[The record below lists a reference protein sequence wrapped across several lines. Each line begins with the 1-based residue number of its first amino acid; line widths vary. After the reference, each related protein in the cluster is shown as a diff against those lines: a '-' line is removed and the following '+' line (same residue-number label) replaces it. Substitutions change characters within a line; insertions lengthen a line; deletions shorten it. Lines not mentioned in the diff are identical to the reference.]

1 MEKYRPDRIQD
12 VAQQAVLNCC
22 TCDEAL
28 RSTEV
33 YVPRFGRGHIG
44 TVYTGRVYSFFLKSI
59 LYDSAILLFSNAPD
73 FVEEEVVAAL
83 QHSLQTGLQHR
94 RFDRYSLFCQHRC
107 PVTQAL
113 DKPKTSPADF
123 YCQVS
128 CPI

>member
-1 MEKYRPDRIQD
+1 MKRS
-12 VAQQAVLNCC
+12 
-22 TCDEAL
+22 EA
-28 RSTEV
+28 
-33 YVPRFGRGHIG
+33 PGFGRGHIG
-44 TVYTGRVYSFFLKSI
+44 TVYTGRVYRIFLKSI

-113 DKPKTSPADF
+113 DKPKNKPCGFLLSGELPNLM
-123 YCQVS
+123 S
-128 CPI
+128 C

>member
-1 MEKYRPDRIQD
+1 MKRSEAPKYTCQD
-12 VAQQAVLNCC
+12 SEEGILEQFTL
-22 TCDEAL
+22 EE
-28 RSTEV
+28 S
-33 YVPRFGRGHIG
+33 IG
-44 TVYTGRVYSFFLKSI
+44 FFLKSI

-73 FVEEEVVAAL
+73 LVEEEVVAAL

-94 RFDRYSLFCQHRC
+94 RFDRYSLFCQHTC

-128 CPI
+128 CPT